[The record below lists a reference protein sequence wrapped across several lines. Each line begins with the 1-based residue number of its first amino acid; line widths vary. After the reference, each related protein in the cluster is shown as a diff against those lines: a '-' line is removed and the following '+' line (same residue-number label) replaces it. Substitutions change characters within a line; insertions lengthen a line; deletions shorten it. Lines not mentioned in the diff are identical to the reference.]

1 MARSFLHGHFLVG
14 PGGEVARV
22 DGVEARFL
30 NAEVFEAPLH
40 RDDLGGGLRPHVAVS
55 MQAQLADPGL
65 LDPADAGDE
74 GKPVNEPGAV
84 SLDIDDETAAEHR
97 AAEFGDRTHE

>member
-1 MARSFLHGHFLVG
+1 MARSFLHGHFLAG

-30 NAEVFEAPLH
+30 NAEKFEAPLH
-40 RDDLGGGLRPHVAVS
+40 RDDLGRGLRPHVAVR
-55 MQAQLADPGL
+55 MQSQLADPGL

-74 GKPVNEPGAV
+74 CEPVSEASTV
-84 SLDIDDETAAEHR
+84 SLDVDDESTPEHGT
-97 AAEFGDRTHE
+97 AEFGDRTHE